1 MSQRYQTR
9 GVLGGAYRGPDLA
22 RRTLLTHLLDTDLD
36 KAGCRVPAENLADE
50 YSDPPGN
57 VSRPTCPRCAKKW
70 DALQKPD
77 DSSDSS
83 LR

>member
-22 RRTLLTHLLDTDLD
+22 RRTLLTHLLDTETDRS
-36 KAGCRVPAENLADE
+36 GCRVPGENLADE
-50 YSDPPGN
+50 YADPKGN
-57 VSRPTCPRCAKKW
+57 GQRPTCPRCAKKW

-77 DSSDSS
+77 DSSESS